1 MMTII
6 LIANLDIR
14 VEVVAKLPDREMTSM
29 TLDLEILIL
38 IVSLMNME
46 MKIM

>member
-6 LIANLDIR
+6 FIANLDIR

-38 IVSLMNME
+38 IGSLMNME
-46 MKIM
+46 MKKM